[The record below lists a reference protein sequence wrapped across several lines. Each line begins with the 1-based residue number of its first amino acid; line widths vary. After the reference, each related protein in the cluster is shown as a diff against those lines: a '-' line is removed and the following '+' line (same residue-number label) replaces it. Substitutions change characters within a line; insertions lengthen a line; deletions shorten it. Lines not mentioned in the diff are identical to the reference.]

1 MESPGVKKM
10 TQTKSFPT
18 KRSSKVVDSRSG
30 LIFHNKRK
38 SQVVNLVNRENRKS
52 KKILRKDPW
61 RKSHFWLGVGV
72 IGDLRSGGWLRTA
85 LSFIQTD
92 MEEA

>member
-1 MESPGVKKM
+1 MESPGFKKM

-18 KRSSKVVDSRSG
+18 KRSPKVVDARSG
-30 LIFHNKRK
+30 LIFRNKRK
-38 SQVVNLVNRENRKS
+38 RQVVNRENRKL

-72 IGDLRSGGWLRTA
+72 VRDLRSGGWLGTA
-85 LSFIQTD
+85 LSFSQTD
-92 MEEA
+92 MGEA